1 MQSLVLGFFAVA
13 WISLVTILAVEPEI
27 YDAAMKLPAGHHRL
41 VDLAFLGAISAFIG
55 LLAIGVLRRWRW
67 TFWLILVAFLIGGAL
82 RIPASVLELT
92 GVLSPAGPT
101 WYVLFQALLGLV
113 QVTIGLLLLSGYR
126 RTGPWG
132 EF

>member
-1 MQSLVLGFFAVA
+1 
-13 WISLVTILAVEPEI
+13 
-27 YDAAMKLPAGHHRL
+27 MKLPAGRHRL
-41 VDLAFLGAISAFIG
+41 ADLAFLAAISALIG
-55 LLAIGVLRRWRW
+55 LLVVGVSRRWRW

-82 RIPASVLELT
+82 RIPASVLELA
-92 GVLSPAGPT
+92 GLLSPAGPT

>member
-13 WISLVTILAVEPEI
+13 WPSLVAILLVEPEI
-27 YDAAMKLPAGHHRL
+27 YDAAMKLPSGQHRL
-41 VDLAFLGAISAFIG
+41 ADLAFFGAISAFIG

-67 TFWLILVAFLIGGAL
+67 TFWLILIAFLFGVL
-82 RIPASVLELT
+82 RVPASILELT
-92 GVLSPAGPT
+92 GVLSPAGPE